1 MLLINTEIR
10 ELPILYTPGQLM
22 AVFGLSKQRWRTI
35 RAALPPLDS
44 GPGHAPCFSAGHFV
58 AVGVAKVVTDQLG
71 SPLSTLTP
79 VAFGL
84 FESCTNVPWFQ
95 LERSQISIIPSERKV
110 ELLATDAARGPKGLE
125 LLIALEPI
133 TRALRERL
141 LDVDVDPQHNLA
153 FSPVIAAGQRL

>member
-1 MLLINTEIR
+1 
-10 ELPILYTPGQLM
+10 
-22 AVFGLSKQRWRTI
+22 
-35 RAALPPLDS
+35 
-44 GPGHAPCFSAGHFV
+44 
-58 AVGVAKVVTDQLG
+58 VTDQLG

-133 TRALRERL
+133 TRTLRERL